1 MSDSIESMN
10 LAQNHERM
18 LTEESG
24 IEREVVESRGY
35 RTVEVKA
42 ELKRLGF
49 SDRQCS
55 VPGLLIPLYGPDGGI
70 SNYQYRP
77 DEPRIKDGKPIKYEF
92 PANSR
97 MVLDIHP
104 HASDKLKDPSLP
116 ILITEGVKKGDALVS
131 HGVCAIA
138 LLGVWNWRGTNEQGG
153 RVTLPEWD
161 QIALNGRKVYVVFDS
176 DVMEKPTVHQS
187 LVRLKGFLEA
197 R

>member
-24 IEREVVESRGY
+24 LEREVVESRGY

-55 VPGLLIPLYGPDGGI
+55 VPGLLIPLYGPTGEI
-70 SNYQYRP
+70 TNYQYRP
-77 DEPRIKDGKPIKYEF
+77 DEPRIKGGKPIKYET
-92 PANSR
+92 PTDSR
-97 MVLDIHP
+97 MVLDVHP
-104 HASDKLKDPSLP
+104 NASEKLKDPSVP
-116 ILITEGVKKGDALVS
+116 ILLTEGVKKGDALVS
-131 HGVCAIA
+131 KGLCAIA

-153 RVTLPEWD
+153 KMALPEWE
-161 QIALNGRKVYVVFDS
+161 QIALNDRKVYIVFDS

>member
-24 IEREVVESRGY
+24 LEREVVESRGY

-55 VPGLLIPLYGPDGGI
+55 VPGLLIPLYGPTGEI
-70 SNYQYRP
+70 TNYQYRP
-77 DEPRIKDGKPIKYEF
+77 DEPRIKDGKPIKYET
-92 PANSR
+92 PTDSR
-97 MVLDIHP
+97 MVLDVHP
-104 HASDKLKDPSLP
+104 NASEKLKDPSVP
-116 ILITEGVKKGDALVS
+116 ILLTEGVKKGDALVS
-131 HGVCAIA
+131 KGLCAIA

-153 RVTLPEWD
+153 KMALPEWE
-161 QIALNGRKVYVVFDS
+161 QIALNDRKVYIVFDS
-176 DVMEKPTVHQS
+176 DVMEKPTVHQA
-187 LVRLKGFLEA
+187 LVRLKSFLEA